1 MTAPRRKRTTSP
13 MKPRRRAGQ
22 AKRQDDPES
31 REQQALIRWANWL
44 RIPDAEDVEPG
55 ARIADY
61 LIAIPNG
68 GLRHHATAG
77 KLKAEG
83 AKAGVSDLQLPLA
96 RRGHVGLWIEMK
108 APSRRPK
115 TPGSPTGESDDQIAW
130 GKRMTQV
137 GHLYRVAYT
146 MTEAAN
152 LIAWYLEIP
161 HTGLQGDRIC
171 PANPPS

>member
-22 AKRQDDPES
+22 PQRKDDPES
-31 REQQALIRWANWL
+31 REQVKLIQWADWM
-44 RIPDAEDVEPG
+44 RIPPAEDVEEG
-55 ARIADY
+55 ARISDY

-68 GLRHHATAG
+68 GLRHYATAG

-83 AKAGVSDLQLPLA
+83 AKPGVSDLQLPLA
-96 RRGHVGLWIEMK
+96 RHGHIGLWIEMK
-108 APSRRPK
+108 APERRPK
-115 TPGSPTGESDDQIAW
+115 TERSPTGESADQIAW
-130 GKRMTQV
+130 GKRMTHA

-146 MTEAAN
+146 MHEAAQ
-152 LIAWYLEIP
+152 LIAWYLGIP
-161 HTGLQGDRIC
+161 STGLQGDRIC